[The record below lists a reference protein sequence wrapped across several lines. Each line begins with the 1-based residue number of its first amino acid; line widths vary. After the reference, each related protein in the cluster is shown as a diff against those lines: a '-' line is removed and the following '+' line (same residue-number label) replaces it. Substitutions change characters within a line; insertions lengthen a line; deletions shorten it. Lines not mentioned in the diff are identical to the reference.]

1 MSFLMRTSSRAW
13 MLMSTACP
21 ETPPQGWWMRI
32 REEGSAT
39 RLPWAPQA
47 RRSAPMEAACP
58 RQMVCTSGLMYW
70 MVS

>member
-1 MSFLMRTSSRAW
+1 MR
-13 MLMSTACP
+13 M
-21 ETPPQGWWMRI
+21 

-39 RLPWAPQA
+39 RLPWVPQA
-47 RRSAPMEAACP
+47 RRSAPMEAAWP